1 MKVYIQGVW
10 GEWYDRSY
18 RTWYAAK
25 FDKQGNQIGDSIFAF
40 TKQEIKEYI
49 NLDIKG
55 VTK

>member
-25 FDKQGNQIGDSIFAF
+25 FDKQGNQSGDSIFAF

-49 NLDIKG
+49 NVDIKG